1 MSQNRAAVH
10 RQRPR
15 KADKRQLQAQ
25 GPKPTHFSHRV
36 AEHSIFNSRARLGF
50 SNNFSDEER
59 REMPPVPQ
67 VVVRTI
73 PESGRK
79 SLYLAS
85 HAGRI
90 FGMSEHEAAH

>member
-1 MSQNRAAVH
+1 
-10 RQRPR
+10 
-15 KADKRQLQAQ
+15 
-25 GPKPTHFSHRV
+25 
-36 AEHSIFNSRARLGF
+36 
-50 SNNFSDEER
+50 
-59 REMPPVPQ
+59 MPPVPQ

-90 FGMSEHEAAH
+90 FGMSEHEGPALIDQLIAHATAAVVPILIAARSAGLARQYLHRKGV

>member
-1 MSQNRAAVH
+1 
-10 RQRPR
+10 
-15 KADKRQLQAQ
+15 
-25 GPKPTHFSHRV
+25 
-36 AEHSIFNSRARLGF
+36 
-50 SNNFSDEER
+50 
-59 REMPPVPQ
+59 MPPVPQ

-90 FGMSEHEAAH
+90 FGMSEHEGRALIDQLIAHATQRQSSLF